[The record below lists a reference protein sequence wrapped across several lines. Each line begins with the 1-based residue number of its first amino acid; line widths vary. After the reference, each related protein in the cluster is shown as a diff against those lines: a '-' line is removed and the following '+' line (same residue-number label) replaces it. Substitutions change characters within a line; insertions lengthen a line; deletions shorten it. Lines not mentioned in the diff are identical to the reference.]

1 MQPAR
6 LADAAGAR
14 VCYCLW
20 AIYNCASSRT
30 QIVMKLFSSLEM
42 QMKCLVA
49 MQLIIT
55 QWLLTSFADI
65 CKFIPV
71 FPIAHIYVF
80 FEFFLQLVVISCWFS
95 H

>member
-1 MQPAR
+1 MQR
-6 LADAAGAR
+6 
-14 VCYCLW
+14 
-20 AIYNCASSRT
+20 
-30 QIVMKLFSSLEM
+30 
-42 QMKCLVA
+42 KCLVA

-55 QWLLTSFADI
+55 QWSLTSFADT

-80 FEFFLQLVVISCWFS
+80 FEFFPQLVVISYWFC

>member
-1 MQPAR
+1 
-6 LADAAGAR
+6 
-14 VCYCLW
+14 
-20 AIYNCASSRT
+20 
-30 QIVMKLFSSLEM
+30 M

-80 FEFFLQLVVISCWFS
+80 FEFFLQLVVISFWFS